1 MVDCPTCGWPMVKRR
16 EYETGG
22 YVFAHY
28 ICKTGA
34 GQPCPTNV
42 QVKSPTAWM
51 KERGR
56 WE

>member
-42 QVKSPTAWM
+42 QVKSPTTWM